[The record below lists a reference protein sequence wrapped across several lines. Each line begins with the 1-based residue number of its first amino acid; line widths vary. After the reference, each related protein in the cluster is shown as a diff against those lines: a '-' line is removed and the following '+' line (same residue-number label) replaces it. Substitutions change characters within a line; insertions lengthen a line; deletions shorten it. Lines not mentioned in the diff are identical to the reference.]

1 MRITVIMLIT
11 AVIGCDPEPKT
22 EPDPTPENSAPTA
35 DILSPEYGE
44 NVPADEA
51 VEFVGV
57 AGDAESEPDALTV
70 TWFSSIDGDLS
81 TDVPDE
87 EGYSTFTA
95 DALSIG
101 AHTISMTVTDSSS
114 ATAEHSILINVFE
127 AGLPPTILSL
137 TPDSTDS
144 AVEGDAVELIA
155 EVEDLDDAFDALTV
169 KFEVESI
176 DQYATC
182 TATPGDNGSASCVV
196 VLEADTVS
204 ITATVTDPLGQTDTR
219 TNEGF
224 KVISEDLHDGDGDGY
239 SEADGDCD
247 DAHDGVHPAAVE
259 LADGLDND
267 CDGTIDEE
275 TDDYDDDGDTFSELE
290 GDCNDE
296 DPDVFP
302 GAPEFADG
310 IDQDCDGAIDNGTEA
325 YDDDGD
331 CFCEGSDLIDICAGS
346 IAADCLSDDLTTG
359 DCDDADEDL
368 NPGAVELC
376 DSVDNDCD
384 GATDAADTD
393 TDGDG
398 DGFSAC
404 GGADCNDGDPDINPD
419 ATEVCNDVDDD
430 CDGAVDE
437 AGALGAPTWWA
448 DSDGDDYGN
457 PSASVASCERPA
469 GYSDNAEDCNDSN
482 AAIHPGATEVCD
494 SDDTDE
500 NCDGSADG
508 YDAAGRVVYHWDG
521 DEDGYAPEEVAAS
534 TGVAATRT
542 LCDPEWKYTIRAP
555 VTEWDC
561 DDTRDDINPGMD
573 EVCDPFDLDE
583 NCNGTAEE
591 AGATDG
597 ILYYR
602 DFDGD
607 GFGDPLMV
615 EELCD
620 PDTIEDYNVTN
631 NDDCCD
637 YDPVSKPD
645 SGGDEA
651 DYRTIPNACGS
662 YDWNCDSV
670 DEKKWTRQG
679 SCSDYLCSTTKGW
692 RYSTDPE
699 CGESDSWLE
708 DCDRGFS
715 ISCSKDY
722 IPKTQECR

>member
-346 IAADCLSDDLTTG
+346 IA
-359 DCDDADEDL
+359 
-368 NPGAVELC
+368 
-376 DSVDNDCD
+376 
-384 GATDAADTD
+384 TD
-393 TDGDG
+393 
-398 DGFSAC
+398 
-404 GGADCNDGDPDINPD
+404 
-419 ATEVCNDVDDD
+419 
-430 CDGAVDE
+430 
-437 AGALGAPTWWA
+437 
-448 DSDGDDYGN
+448 
-457 PSASVASCERPA
+457 
-469 GYSDNAEDCNDSN
+469 
-482 AAIHPGATEVCD
+482 
-494 SDDTDE
+494 
-500 NCDGSADG
+500 
-508 YDAAGRVVYHWDG
+508 
-521 DEDGYAPEEVAAS
+521 
-534 TGVAATRT
+534 
-542 LCDPEWKYTIRAP
+542 
-555 VTEWDC
+555 
-561 DDTRDDINPGMD
+561 
-573 EVCDPFDLDE
+573 
-583 NCNGTAEE
+583 
-591 AGATDG
+591 
-597 ILYYR
+597 
-602 DFDGD
+602 
-607 GFGDPLMV
+607 
-615 EELCD
+615 
-620 PDTIEDYNVTN
+620 
-631 NDDCCD
+631 
-637 YDPVSKPD
+637 
-645 SGGDEA
+645 
-651 DYRTIPNACGS
+651 
-662 YDWNCDSV
+662 
-670 DEKKWTRQG
+670 
-679 SCSDYLCSTTKGW
+679 
-692 RYSTDPE
+692 
-699 CGESDSWLE
+699 
-708 DCDRGFS
+708 
-715 ISCSKDY
+715 
-722 IPKTQECR
+722 